1 MEEETSSSSAHQNHW
16 IAIQDQLRNKLITE
30 DEFSWELPSSSSSS
44 SVDVGERKEVL
55 KYVGGVDISF
65 LKQDPSVACGTL
77 VVLELDS
84 LKVIYDDFSVS
95 KLKIPYIPGFLA
107 FREAPILLKLLEKMK
122 ENAHPFY
129 PQLLMVDG
137 NGLLHP
143 RGFGL
148 ACHLGVMADLPTIGI
163 GKNLHHVD
171 GLTHSEVIEHLE
183 AAEGK
188 QSVYLNGNSGHT
200 LGVAMRSTLGALK
213 PIFISI
219 GHRIS
224 LTTAVQIVQRT
235 CKHRVPE
242 PIRQV
247 IFTYPLLTAT
257 GMACVTVIIPQSMWI
272 LISSDFDGSCSREAL
287 I

>member
-200 LGVAMRSTLGALK
+200 LGVSHVFVTGYE
-213 PIFISI
+213 IHI
-219 GHRIS
+219 GCFEAYFYFNWS
-224 LTTAVQIVQRT
+224 SY
-235 CKHRVPE
+235 
-242 PIRQV
+242 
-247 IFTYPLLTAT
+247 FTYH
-257 GMACVTVIIPQSMWI
+257 
-272 LISSDFDGSCSREAL
+272 SRTDCAKDL
-287 I
+287 QAPCARANQAGNIYLSFAHSHRYGLCHCYHSTKYVDSNK